1 MKIHQLDKNMR
12 NKKKSLRQQ
21 HIWFSI
27 WNAKTPRFT
36 AKYDAPYRPE
46 RISHK

>member
-1 MKIHQLDKNMR
+1 MK

-27 WNAKTPRFT
+27 WNAKTNQLSP
-36 AKYDAPYRPE
+36 KCDAVYQPT
-46 RISHK
+46 RISNR